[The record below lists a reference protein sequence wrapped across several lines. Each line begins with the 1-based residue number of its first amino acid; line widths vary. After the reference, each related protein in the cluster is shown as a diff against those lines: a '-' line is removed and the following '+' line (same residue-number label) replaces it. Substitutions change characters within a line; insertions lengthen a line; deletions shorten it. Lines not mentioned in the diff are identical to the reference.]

1 MLSFRFVS
9 TWADIFRLERRNSSN
24 VPIIKEGAK
33 QVQSKLRLSAIVS
46 FSRCSNSPSVQTV
59 VGLPKSFHIT
69 HFSCN
74 GKYLISLNSCLFSH
88 LTRWSYYAQL
98 CITSSLCSFISCP
111 VSDLSPSPPPPPGT
125 MCSWQ
130 TQWTPVL
137 LCLCWVVNKNERNP
151 SVLN

>member
-74 GKYLISLNSCLFSH
+74 GKYLISLNSCSGHNTQCCARRLVKATCVQVIIILNNSH
-88 LTRWSYYAQL
+88 N
-98 CITSSLCSFISCP
+98 CSKYVPYIFI
-111 VSDLSPSPPPPPGT
+111 L
-125 MCSWQ
+125 
-130 TQWTPVL
+130 
-137 LCLCWVVNKNERNP
+137 
-151 SVLN
+151 